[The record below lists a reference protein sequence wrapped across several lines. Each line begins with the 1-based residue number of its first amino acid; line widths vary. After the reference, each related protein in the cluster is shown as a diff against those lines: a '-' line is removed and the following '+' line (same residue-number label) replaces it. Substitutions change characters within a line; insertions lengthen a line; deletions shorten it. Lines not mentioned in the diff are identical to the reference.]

1 MSENKYNHVFPEPK
15 GDIVKLLY
23 LIYFYFYFNDYA
35 PENIHISGAVP
46 NFLYFFFKKC
56 FFKNDKI
63 GNLLPEYWQK
73 NNQPNYFSSETL
85 KKKNTGYGES
95 FHP

>member
-35 PENIHISGAVP
+35 PENIHISGT
-46 NFLYFFFKKC
+46 FLYQIFCIFSLKNVSLKMTKLAIYCLNIGKK
-56 FFKNDKI
+56 I
-63 GNLLPEYWQK
+63 I
-73 NNQPNYFSSETL
+73 NQIISAL
-85 KKKNTGYGES
+85 KL
-95 FHP
+95 

>member
-35 PENIHISGAVP
+35 PENIHISGT
-46 NFLYFFFKKC
+46 FLYQIFC
-56 FFKNDKI
+56 I
-63 GNLLPEYWQK
+63 
-73 NNQPNYFSSETL
+73 FSL
-85 KKKNTGYGES
+85 KMT
-95 FHP
+95 